1 MRMNIKFTSI
11 LMVILLLV
19 SLQCLDTVN
28 SAGVVPAK
36 ITMSNLLKGSSYL
49 RSIRIFGGEEPI
61 EYGLNATG
69 DIETW
74 VSFYKPS
81 NLTEPIR
88 NITILDREEILVQFV
103 IPEDIAN
110 GEYSGTVYA
119 EILGVKEMENITG
132 SMVTLRFPIQ
142 VSIDVTGVQVLTG
155 NVTGIKTRDVEV
167 GQPLTI
173 QVEFLNTGN
182 VIATPL
188 INVNITRAGWPIS
201 SFTYSNSS
209 VYVDSGTSIDVDWD
223 TTNREP
229 GSYTA
234 IVTVMLGGNSLAE
247 KELLFE
253 ILPRGTFTRK
263 GEIINLSYSG
273 ELSPGSMLIIQAEFK
288 NTGQVETAA
297 KFMADVYRD
306 GTLIELLESVEEPI
320 VNIQETYLFSSYLE
334 IEESGNYEIHG
345 YVLCENNKTAIQIL
359 SFKVAWTLENV
370 LTIGIA
376 VLLVIVGIGVVYFLF
391 KRRKLDA
398 DAKKKLGNIEN
409 GAKVK
414 KKSDGLMV
422 KLPWNKRLHI
432 AWRRPEGITS
442 SKMYVDS
449 KFEPSMIKK
458 DVIKEFTSLKGVS
471 KAKAELLYSS
481 GFYSLRELRK
491 ASVEDLIKIK
501 GIDEKFVEEV
511 KDQLNTKMDK

>member
-1 MRMNIKFTSI
+1 MRMNNKFTPI
-11 LMVILLLV
+11 LLVALLLV
-19 SLQCLDTVN
+19 SLQCVDTVS

-61 EYGLNATG
+61 VYGLNATG

-74 VSFYKPS
+74 VSFYKAG
-81 NLTEPIR
+81 NLTEPIH
-88 NITILDREEILVQFV
+88 NITVLDREEILVQFT

-110 GEYSGTVYA
+110 GDYSGTVYA
-119 EILGVKEMENITG
+119 EILSVKEVENITG

-142 VSIDVTGVQVLTG
+142 VSIDVTGIQILTG
-155 NVTGIKTRDVEV
+155 NVTDIKTRDVEV
-167 GQPLTI
+167 GQPLAI
-173 QVEFLNTGN
+173 EVEFLNTGN

-188 INVNITRAGWPIS
+188 IEVNITRDGWPIS
-201 SFTYSNSS
+201 SFTYSNTS
-209 VYVDSGTSIDVDWD
+209 VDVDSGTSINVAWD

-234 IVTVMLGGNSLAE
+234 IVTVTLGGNGLAE

-273 ELSPGSMLIIQAEFK
+273 ELSPGSTLLIQAEFK
-288 NTGQVETAA
+288 NTGQVETTA
-297 KFMADVYRD
+297 KFMAEIYRG
-306 GTLIELLESVEEPI
+306 GTLIEVLESGEEPT
-320 VNIQETYLFSSYLE
+320 VNIQETYLFSTYLK
-334 IEESGNYEIHG
+334 IEESGSYEIHG
-345 YVLCENNKTAIQIL
+345 YVLCENNKTTIQTL
-359 SFKVAWTLENV
+359 SFEVAGALENA
-370 LTIGIA
+370 LPIGLA
-376 VLLVIVGIGVVYFLF
+376 VVAGIVGIGVVYFLT
-391 KRRKLDA
+391 KRRKIDV
-398 DAKKKLGNIEN
+398 DAKKGLGTIED

-414 KKSDGLMV
+414 KKPEGLLV
-422 KLPWNKRLHI
+422 KLPWNKRI
-432 AWRRPEGITS
+432 RITWRRPEGITS

-449 KFEPSMIKK
+449 KFEPSMMKK
-458 DVIKEFTSLKGVS
+458 DIIEEFSSLKGVG

-481 GFYSLRELRK
+481 GFNSLEELGN

-501 GIDEKFVEEV
+501 GINEKFVEDV
-511 KDQLNTKMDK
+511 KDQLKTKMDK